1 MRNLRHELYGESVF
15 TSFRT
20 LNSKVLGL
28 DLHLERLLS
37 GVKDIFGFCDMSKEA
52 FFSFFINDLN
62 LDLKF
67 KEYPNH
73 YFRLTIYSEGSTEL
87 NRYSFSLGE
96 MKVNLSTKPIE
107 ELPKKSL
114 KLKTFPSPFSEFYNP
129 CKTGSYQPLLFFR
142 KKALKMG
149 YDDVLFMAGNNVLEA
164 SSSNIVFIKE
174 NKIITPDDPRILH
187 GVTLQ
192 CLESYIEKTSYRFGK
207 EVVTLRDLKEID
219 ACFSL
224 NSVKGIIPVERIDD
238 YIFPSYNKYEKLF
251 NKFYESM
258 K

>member
-28 DLHLERLLS
+28 EFHIERLLS
-37 GVKDIFGFCDMSKEA
+37 GVKDIFNFCDMSEKE
-52 FFSFFINDLN
+52 FLTYFINDLN

-73 YFRLTIYSEGSTEL
+73 YFRITFYSEGSTEL
-87 NRYSFSLGE
+87 NRHSFSLGE
-96 MKVNLSTKPIE
+96 MKVDLSIKPME

-114 KLKTFPSPFSEFYNP
+114 KLKTFPTPFSEFYTP
-129 CKTGSYQPLLFFR
+129 YKTGSYQPFLFFR
-142 KKALKMG
+142 KKALKVG
-149 YDDVLFMAGNNVLEA
+149 YDDVLFLAGSNVLEA
-164 SSSNIVFIKE
+164 STSNIIFIKE
-174 NKIITPDDPRILH
+174 EKVFTPDDPRVLN
-187 GVTLQ
+187 GVTVQ
-192 CLESYIEKTSYRFGK
+192 CLESYIEKTNYSFEK
-207 EVVTLRDLKEID
+207 EVVNLRDLKKFD
-219 ACFSL
+219 ASFCL
-224 NSVKGIIPVERIDD
+224 NSVKGITPVTRIDD